1 MAISSNTTAGNIFT
15 PTEVLYDPT
24 NKLRVASPQS
34 LIDTDFEYGTQ
45 SSKWESLGLID
56 NRPFAYS
63 SQTGITNISSITQ
76 NTNSRTVTV
85 ALSTVT
91 ATPNAIAAST
101 PATGFFQVTTAAA
114 HGFQPGQYVT
124 LSGVTTTLT
133 YNDTWLIYSVPST
146 TTFLV
151 QSTVTGTAT
160 FSSAQAL
167 AGVAP
172 KNFTPI
178 VVQDT
183 FLVIANGN
191 FIIESGGGT
200 ASFTY
205 TARASNSTGITAIY
219 DSNKTAI
226 YLGAVYANAS
236 IGVTGSATFTL
247 SGNKVTV
254 ATSVPHGLAIGNEVA
269 ITGITGT
276 NPPNG
281 AQIISQIQGDNTFS
295 YYVVGG
301 APSALTTS
309 AANVYVRPQAQ
320 FLHRPFDGGVMFSS
334 NASSNYE
341 QAIRQTRRYF
351 RYQSG
356 KGIQM
361 SSGTV
366 LKPTFQVDS
375 LTSSGT
381 TVTVQTK
388 EKHNL
393 QPGANVTIAG
403 ANETAYNG
411 TFPVSSVTGYN
422 TFTYTALTTPSASP
436 ASGDHYTA
444 ITSWTGAVNRLGI
457 FDSQNGLFWEYDGT
471 TLSAVRRNSTYQI
484 GGKVSVVNG
493 STTVQQT
500 NASFATTLSRQL
512 NPGDYIVIR
521 GQSYRV
527 TDISSD
533 RQMTI
538 SPAYRG
544 ASAQYVVISK
554 TIDTKVPQS
563 SFNIDKLDGT
573 GATGYNIDLTKMQM
587 FYIDY
592 TWYGAG
598 FVRWGVRGPNGTV
611 TYAHKLANNNTN
623 NEAYMRSGNLP
634 GRYEVNTMPPYT
646 KLTAS
651 ITSSDTTIPVTST
664 TGFPTPVSATQPG
677 VLCLRGNSGTTISIT
692 GITNS
697 GTQVTYATASTT
709 GLAVGQTIDITGA
722 TSQAYNG
729 QYAIVTVNANTSI
742 VVNSTAS
749 GSTSTATGIV
759 QVNEYVNYTGLT
771 ATSFTGVTREVAG
784 QGTLALTIAAGSNS
798 ATVGSATALQV
809 GQRLV
814 DTTNGYIPEGTFIA
828 AINGTT
834 LTLSQAAT
842 GSNPT
847 VVAIPMGNG
856 VGQAFTYSAT
866 SPVSV
871 EYAFPTFAPS
881 LAHWGTSV
889 IMDGRFDDDKSLLF
903 TYGQSTFTGIAAGGA
918 AALMSI
924 RVSPSVDNGI
934 PAAFGSRELINR
946 MQLVLRALDIT
957 TKTGGNLLITAILN
971 GVPSTATT
979 WTNAVRNSIAGN
991 NSSLAQIADYA
1002 GGSTRMYGGEVT
1014 GGFFVSGT
1022 GSIDLERVRDLG
1034 TSILGGG
1041 GATSDSQIYP
1051 DGPDVLTIYAQNIGT
1066 GAMDVTARLSWSEAQ
1081 A

>member
-1 MAISSNTTAGNIFT
+1 MAISSNTSAGNIFT

-24 NKLRVASPQS
+24 NKLRVAQPQS

-63 SQTGITNISSITQ
+63 AQTGLTNITSMTQ

-85 ALSTVT
+85 VVSTVT

-101 PATGFFQVTTAAA
+101 PTAGFFQVTTAAA
-114 HGFQPGQYVT
+114 HGFQAGQYVT
-124 LSGVTTTLT
+124 LSGVTTTT
-133 YNDTWLIYSVPST
+133 AYNDTWLIYSVPTT

-151 QSTVTGTAT
+151 QSTQTGTAT
-160 FSSAQAL
+160 FSSAQAI

-172 KNFTPI
+172 RNFTPL

-200 ASFTY
+200 STFTY
-205 TARASNSTGITAIY
+205 TARASNPTGITAIF
-219 DSNKTAI
+219 DTNKTAL
-226 YLGAVYANAS
+226 YLGALYANAA
-236 IGVTGSATFTL
+236 IGPTGSARFAL
-247 SGNKVTV
+247 STNKVTV
-254 ATSVPHGLAIGNEVA
+254 TTAIPHGLSIGNEVA

-281 AQIISQIQGDNTFS
+281 AFQIAQVQGDNSFS
-295 YYVVGG
+295 YYVVGS
-301 APSALTTS
+301 APSGLTVS

-366 LKPTFQVDS
+366 LKPSFQVDG

-388 EKHNL
+388 ERHNL

-403 ANETAYNG
+403 ATETAYNG
-411 TFPVSSVTGYN
+411 TFAVTSVTGYN
-422 TFTYTALTTPSASP
+422 TFTYTALSAPSASP
-436 ASGDHYTA
+436 ASGEHYSA
-444 ITSWTGAVNRLGI
+444 IVNWTGAVNRLGI
-457 FDSQNGLFWEYDGT
+457 FDSQNGLYWEYDGQ
-471 TLSAVRRNSTYQI
+471 TLYAVRRNSTYQL

-493 STTVQQT
+493 SSIVQQT
-500 NASFATTLSRQL
+500 NAAFATTFSRQL

-527 TDISSD
+527 TDITSD

-538 SPAYRG
+538 SPSYRG
-544 ASAQYVVISK
+544 ASANFVIVSK
-554 TIDTKVPQS
+554 TVDTKVPQS

-611 TYAHKLANNNTN
+611 TYAHKQANNNTN
-623 NEAYMRSGNLP
+623 YEAYMRSGNLP
-634 GRYEVNTMPPYT
+634 GRYEVNTQPPYT

-651 ITSSDTTIPVTST
+651 LTDIATTIPVVST
-664 TGFPTPVSATQPG
+664 ADFPTPISANQPG
-677 VLCLRGNSGTTISIT
+677 VLCIRGNTGTSISIT
-692 GITNS
+692 SITAS

-709 GLAVGQTIDITGA
+709 GLSVGQTIDIQGA
-722 TSQAYNG
+722 TTLGFNG

-742 VVNSTAS
+742 VVNSTAT

-759 QVNEYVNYTGLT
+759 QVNEYVTYTGKT
-771 ATSFTGVTREVAG
+771 ATSFTGVTREQAG
-784 QGTLALTIAAGSNS
+784 QGTLALTVASGSNI

-809 GQRLV
+809 GQRLI
-814 DTTNGYIPEGTFIA
+814 DTTNGYMPEGTFIS

-847 VVAIPMGNG
+847 VVAVPMGSG
-856 VGQAFTYSAT
+856 AGQAFAFSTTA
-866 SPVSV
+866 PISV
-871 EYAFPTFAPS
+871 EYAFPNFAPS

-903 TYGQSTFTGIAAGGA
+903 TYGQSTFTGIAAGA
-918 AALMSI
+918 SAALLSI
-924 RVSPSVDNGI
+924 RVAPSVDNGV

-971 GVPSTATT
+971 GVPSTATP
-979 WTNAVRNSIAGN
+979 WTNAVRNAISTN

-1002 GGSTRMYGGEVT
+1002 GGSTRVYGGEVT

-1034 TSILGGG
+1034 TNILGGG
-1041 GATSDSQIYP
+1041 GANSDSQIYP
-1051 DGPDVLTIYAQNIGT
+1051 DGPDVLTIFAQNIGT